1 MIYIVT
7 NHHGP
12 SVDKFVHLQSKY
24 LQRYSESNYKVF
36 CGISNFGHDPEKN
49 SWNIKADPQYMGNYE
64 LISTDDIRLENQ
76 HHTKMNFL
84 SKMIKDNHQISDED
98 LLVFLDGDAFPVSHW
113 ESTVREALQEHKVVC
128 VYRTENLEP
137 LVPDE
142 QKPYPHLMFVA
153 VKAKFWFENE
163 IIWEKSWCGN
173 IEGPIGPPL
182 KFWLE
187 ENGHTTYPLLR
198 SNKVDVHPLFFGVYG
213 DLIYHHGSS
222 SGNANVYDSFDIW
235 SRKGLN
241 DDNAVCITYTDMD
254 MRYPHIPYFNGELS
268 NLVYKAISNDDDFI
282 RNYFM
287 GVK

>member
-24 LQRYSESNYKVF
+24 LQRYSESSYKVI
-36 CGISNFGHDPEKN
+36 CGISNFDYDQEKG
-49 SWNIKADPQYMGNYE
+49 SWDIKADPRYMDNYE
-64 LISTDDIRLENQ
+64 LIPTDDPRLENQ
-76 HHTKMNFL
+76 HHTKMNYL
-84 SKMIKDNHQISDED
+84 SHLIKSSHQINDED
-98 LLVFLDGDAFPVSHW
+98 LLVFLDGDAFPVSDW
-113 ESTVREALQEHKVVC
+113 ESTVSKALEEHKVAC
-128 VYRTENLEP
+128 VYRTDNLEP

-142 QKPYPHLMFVA
+142 QKPYPHLLFVA

-163 IIWEKSWCGN
+163 LNWEKCPDG
-173 IEGPIGPPL
+173 GPTGPLL

-187 ENGHTTYPLLR
+187 ENGYTTYPLLR
-198 SNKVDVHPLFFGVYG
+198 SNKVDIHPLFFGVYG

-222 SGNANVYDSFDIW
+222 SGNANVFDSFDVW
-235 SRKGLN
+235 SRRGLN
-241 DDNAVCITYTDMD
+241 DDDSNDIRYADLD

-268 NLVYKAISNDDDFI
+268 NLVYQAISNDDDFI
-282 RNYFM
+282 RNYLM